1 MKQFIFNK
9 PKWSYPRKTI
19 IVVSVFILLSLL
31 AYLFPNILRN
41 VSHGISRPL
50 WSVSSTLS
58 KSFTKIKNFFVLK
71 TTLINQNLTLID
83 EISALKLKEI
93 DYDILLKENED
104 LKNQFGR
111 VSQSKRIIAAILS
124 KPPRSPYDTLVIDA
138 GERDAIGLGDKVY
151 LSDTILIGIITSI
164 TPESSLVKLF
174 STSDYKQ
181 EAILFRTGTSFEL
194 VGRGGANL
202 ELLVPKDT
210 DIIWGDIFMY
220 PGLSTSV
227 IASVYYIDTNSQS
240 SFKTIYLRIPGNVF
254 STRFVFVE
262 KRV

>member
-71 TTLINQNLTLID
+71 TTLINQNLTLTD

-104 LKNQFGR
+104 L
-111 VSQSKRIIAAILS
+111 
-124 KPPRSPYDTLVIDA
+124 TL
-138 GERDAIGLGDKVY
+138 
-151 LSDTILIGIITSI
+151 
-164 TPESSLVKLF
+164 
-174 STSDYKQ
+174 
-181 EAILFRTGTSFEL
+181 
-194 VGRGGANL
+194 
-202 ELLVPKDT
+202 
-210 DIIWGDIFMY
+210 
-220 PGLSTSV
+220 
-227 IASVYYIDTNSQS
+227 
-240 SFKTIYLRIPGNVF
+240 
-254 STRFVFVE
+254 
-262 KRV
+262 

>member
-9 PKWSYPRKTI
+9 PKWSYPWKTI

-71 TTLINQNLTLID
+71 TTLINQNLTLTD

-93 DYDILLKENED
+93 DYDI
-104 LKNQFGR
+104 
-111 VSQSKRIIAAILS
+111 
-124 KPPRSPYDTLVIDA
+124 LVIDA